1 MGQHP
6 FEEDKSVSTT
16 KIVAHQYVCIR
27 ALEAVLLQVT
37 ERFTPD
43 VAYRVSSVN
52 LTGTAN
58 QEEHK
63 LKGKVMKFSTY
74 VDENKKFEAA
84 FSCTIKL
91 WKVLGLWYPITIEL
105 RVGNQWYTALFQVSS
120 TYNMIVQ
127 ELKKH

>member
-1 MGQHP
+1 MA
-6 FEEDKSVSTT
+6 TT
-16 KIVAHQYVCIR
+16 KLVAHQYVCIR

-37 ERFTPD
+37 ERFTHD
-43 VAYRVSSVN
+43 VAYRVSSVD
-52 LTGTAN
+52 LTGTVT

-74 VDENKKFEAA
+74 VDEKRRFKAA

-91 WKVLGLWYPITIEL
+91 WKVLGIWYPITMGL
-105 RVGNQWYTALFQVSS
+105 RLGNQRYTVLFQVSS

-127 ELKKH
+127 ELIKS

>member
-6 FEEDKSVSTT
+6 FEEDKSVATT

-27 ALEAVLLQVT
+27 ALEAALLRIT
-37 ERFTPD
+37 EGFTPD
-43 VAYRVSSVN
+43 VAYRVSSVD
-52 LTGTAN
+52 LTGKVI

-74 VDENKKFEAA
+74 VDEKKKFEAA

-91 WKVLGLWYPITIEL
+91 WKVLGIWHPITMDL
-105 RVGNQWYTALFQVSS
+105 RLGNQWYTALFQVSS
-120 TYNMIVQ
+120 TYNMIITQ
-127 ELKKH
+127 LTKC

>member
-1 MGQHP
+1 MA
-6 FEEDKSVSTT
+6 TT
-16 KIVAHQYVCIR
+16 KLVAHQHACLR
-27 ALEAVLLQVT
+27 ALEAVLLQIT

-52 LTGTAN
+52 ITGVVH
-58 QEEHK
+58 QEKHE

-74 VDENKKFEAA
+74 VDEKGRFEAA

-91 WKVLGLWYPITIEL
+91 WNVFGLWTPITMKMRL
-105 RVGNQWYTALFQVSS
+105 SNQRYTARFQVSS

-127 ELKKH
+127 ELTRS